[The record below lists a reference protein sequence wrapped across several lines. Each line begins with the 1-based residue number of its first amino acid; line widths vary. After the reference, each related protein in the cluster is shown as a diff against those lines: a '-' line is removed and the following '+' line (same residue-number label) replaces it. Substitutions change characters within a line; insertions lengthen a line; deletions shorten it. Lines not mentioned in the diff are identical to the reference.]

1 MSNKAIKE
9 YIFVGKQVWYKLTEI
24 NNAISSEVTKCDKRN

>member
-9 YIFVGKQVWYKLTEI
+9 YIFVGKQVLYKLTEI
-24 NNAISSEVTKCDKRN
+24 INAISSEVTRVDPS